1 MAQSELLWRI
11 AQSALRRASH
21 FAHRAPRA
29 FQYILPRMNPSS
41 TPQPYLN
48 RGQGAPAGAEPGRG
62 VEPEDEALVRRMAD
76 GDDQALGVLY
86 DRWHSVVH
94 GVVSRML
101 RQAEDVEDVVEET
114 FWQAWRQAS
123 RFDRTRGAVQTWL
136 LTIARSR
143 ALDRVRAL
151 RRRREE
157 PLEGDDGQVVV
168 QQAAESDPGLD
179 VEASERRRIV
189 GAALTGLPAEQR
201 EALELGYYG
210 GLSQTE
216 IAERTGQ
223 PLGTVKTRMRLALQK
238 LRSQLQLLAGEGV
251 GGESG

>member
-1 MAQSELLWRI
+1 
-11 AQSALRRASH
+11 
-21 FAHRAPRA
+21 
-29 FQYILPRMNPSS
+29 MNPPSV
-41 TPQPYLN
+41 PRPYLDQ
-48 RGQGAPAGAEPGRG
+48 GQAAPVEAEPKAGRA
-62 VEPEDEALVRRMAD
+62 VASEDEALVRRMAD

-86 DRWHSVVH
+86 DRWHPVVH
-94 GVVSRML
+94 GAVSRML

-143 ALDRVRAL
+143 ALDRARAL
-151 RRRREE
+151 RRRRED
-157 PLEGDDGQVVV
+157 PLEGDDGEVVV
-168 QQAAESDPGLD
+168 QQAAEGNPGLD
-179 VEASERRRIV
+179 AEASERRRIV
-189 GAALTGLPAEQR
+189 EAALSGLPPEQR

-238 LRSQLQLLAGEGV
+238 LRSQLQVLGSDGV
-251 GGESG
+251 GGGSG

>member
-1 MAQSELLWRI
+1 
-11 AQSALRRASH
+11 
-21 FAHRAPRA
+21 
-29 FQYILPRMNPSS
+29 MNPSS
-41 TPQPYLN
+41 TPQPYPNQN
-48 RGQGAPAGAEPGRG
+48 RAAPADVVPGTQRA
-62 VEPEDEALVRRMAD
+62 VESEDEALVQRMAA
-76 GDDQALGVLY
+76 GDDQALGALY
-86 DRWHSVVH
+86 DRWHPVVH
-94 GVVSRML
+94 GVVARLL
-101 RQAEDVEDVVEET
+101 RQPDDVEDVVEET

-168 QQAAESDPGLD
+168 QQAAEGDPGLD
-179 VEASERRRIV
+179 AEASERRTIV
-189 GAALTGLPAEQR
+189 VAALSGLPPEQR
-201 EALELGYYG
+201 EALELGYFG

-238 LRSQLQLLAGEGV
+238 LRSQLQVLGSEEG
-251 GGESG
+251 GSG

>member
-1 MAQSELLWRI
+1 
-11 AQSALRRASH
+11 
-21 FAHRAPRA
+21 
-29 FQYILPRMNPSS
+29 MNPPSA
-41 TPQPYLN
+41 PQPYLN
-48 RGQGAPAGAEPGRG
+48 QGQAVPVGAEPGRV
-62 VEPEDEALVRRMAD
+62 VESEDEALVRRMAD

-94 GVVSRML
+94 GVVGRML
-101 RQAEDVEDVVEET
+101 RHAEDVEDVVEET

-168 QQAAESDPGLD
+168 QQAAEGDPGAD
-179 VEASERRRIV
+179 AEASERRRIV
-189 GAALTGLPAEQR
+189 EAALTGLPPEQR

-238 LRSQLQLLAGEGV
+238 LRSQLQVLRSEGV
-251 GGESG
+251 GGSG

>member
-1 MAQSELLWRI
+1 
-11 AQSALRRASH
+11 
-21 FAHRAPRA
+21 
-29 FQYILPRMNPSS
+29 MNPSS
-41 TPQPYLN
+41 TPPPYLN
-48 RGQGAPAGAEPGRG
+48 RGRAAPVEAEAGTGRA
-62 VEPEDEALVRRMAD
+62 VESEDEALVRRMAG
-76 GDDQALGVLY
+76 GDDHALGVLY

-101 RQAEDVEDVVEET
+101 RQADDVEDVVEET

-157 PLEGDDGQVVV
+157 PLEDDDGQVVV
-168 QQAAESDPGLD
+168 QQVAEGDPGQD
-179 VEASERRRIV
+179 AEASERRRIV

-201 EALELGYYG
+201 EALELGYFG

-238 LRSQLQLLAGEGV
+238 LRSQLQMLGSEGV
-251 GGESG
+251 GGGA

>member
-1 MAQSELLWRI
+1 
-11 AQSALRRASH
+11 
-21 FAHRAPRA
+21 
-29 FQYILPRMNPSS
+29 MNPSS
-41 TPQPYLN
+41 TPQPYLK
-48 RGQGAPAGAEPGRG
+48 QGNAAPVETASGMGRP
-62 VEPEDEALVRRMAD
+62 VESEDEALVRRMAD

-101 RQAEDVEDVVEET
+101 RQADDVEDVVEET

-157 PLEGDDGQVVV
+157 PLEDDDGQVVV
-168 QQAAESDPGLD
+168 QQVAEGDPGQD
-179 VEASERRRIV
+179 AEAAERRRIV
-189 GAALTGLPAEQR
+189 GAALTGLPPEQR
-201 EALELGYYG
+201 EALELGYFG

-238 LRSQLQLLAGEGV
+238 LRSQLQILGGEGV
-251 GGESG
+251 GGGA